1 MGMGMN
7 RFSLSSGSE
16 EFCDRL
22 EPFLLRLLGKRKI
35 LPVGL

>member
-7 RFSLSSGSE
+7 RFSLSSRSE
-16 EFCDRL
+16 ELCDRFV
-22 EPFLLRLLGKRKI
+22 PFLLRLFGKRKI